1 LNGKF
6 FANIFVHF
14 EPVDHQLMNQKIH
27 KKLAAG
33 LHARGINPRDYDSE
47 FSENEPEPPEAE
59 EEEDEKELE
68 INRAA
73 ARNDLDTVQSL
84 LESNLQTIH
93 TADRNGWQAIH
104 EAVRA
109 GHTKMVKLLITNGAD
124 MGAKTE
130 NGGSPLW
137 WAKRTLPRGHPTINY
152 LESIGAPED
161 GGEF

>member
-1 LNGKF
+1 
-6 FANIFVHF
+6 
-14 EPVDHQLMNQKIH
+14 MNQKIH

-47 FSENEPEPPEAE
+47 FAEGEPESEPE
-59 EEEDEKELE
+59 EEEEKLK

-84 LESNLQTIH
+84 LEKNIHDIH

-109 GHTKMVKLLITNGAD
+109 GHTKMVKLLISNGAD

>member
-1 LNGKF
+1 
-6 FANIFVHF
+6 
-14 EPVDHQLMNQKIH
+14 MNKLVH
-27 KKLAAG
+27 KKVAPE
-33 LHARGINPRDYDSE
+33 LHARGINPREYDSE
-47 FSENEPEPPEAE
+47 YEDASSNADADAE
-59 EEEDEKELE
+59 EEDSKELE
-68 INRAA
+68 LNHAA
-73 ARNDLDTVQSL
+73 ARNDMETVESIL
-84 LESNLQTIH
+84 ASNLHAIH

-109 GHTKMVKLLITNGAD
+109 GHTKMVKLLISHGAD